1 MQQSGRATCA
11 TRRRSCRR
19 SIPDE
24 GPRETFGSLRDREK
38 HWACSWAASQK
49 GKFSRA
55 ASWMTQKARPAHCF
69 AQASRTG
76 ESALPEFHDCGII
89 EVFFGGAFNIV
100 VRFPSRGRGGQ
111 RDAELIGE
119 VEREPEI
126 LVHEAQGKTWN
137 VLAF

>member
-38 HWACSWAASQK
+38 HWACSLSASQK
-49 GKFSRA
+49 RKFSRA

-69 AQASRTG
+69 AQASRTR
-76 ESALPEFHDCGII
+76 ESALPEFHHRRII
-89 EVFFGGAFNIV
+89 EVFFCGTFNIV
-100 VRFPSRGRGGQ
+100 VSFPSRGRSGQ
-111 RDAELIGE
+111 RHAELIGE
-119 VEREPEI
+119 VQRKPEI
-126 LVHEAQGKTWN
+126 LVHEA
-137 VLAF
+137 